1 MASPSAAPTWGGSPA
16 SRPSDPIPHPTSATT
31 TATIPTV
38 TTAAITPPP
47 DTPTSRYSVASR
59 ASSSSSSGLDYYS
72 HNSPPSL
79 SSQVHDH
86 HHSFSIASHDYDQ
99 SPVLAQAQVRASLH
113 RKPVPLPEQ
122 DQHASPVIDP
132 VHLSSP
138 LSIKNNPPPIPR
150 PAAGSISPSS
160 VEGGDSFI
168 SVPRNSN
175 RYAKPLSHPVP
186 LLSSHPY
193 PGPLWS
199 PHEPY
204 LILPITISLA
214 YGCSPLHLLC
224 DNENTPIIAKL
235 ELVVC

>member
-1 MASPSAAPTWGGSPA
+1 MASPPVAPTWGGSPA

-31 TATIPTV
+31 TTATSTTTG

-72 HNSPPSL
+72 HNSPPPL
-79 SSQVHDH
+79 SSQLHDH
-86 HHSFSIASHDYDQ
+86 HRSISFSSQHYYDQ
-99 SPVLAQAQVRASLH
+99 SPVLAQGQVRASLH

-138 LSIKNNPPPIPR
+138 LSIKKNPPPIPH

-160 VEGGDSFI
+160 FEGGDSFI
-168 SVPRNSN
+168 SAPRNSN
-175 RYAKPLSHPVP
+175 RYATPLFHPRSALIFP
-186 LLSSHPY
+186 SY
-193 PGPLWS
+193 
-199 PHEPY
+199 
-204 LILPITISLA
+204 ILPPAHRTN
-214 YGCSPLHLLC
+214 P
-224 DNENTPIIAKL
+224 T
-235 ELVVC
+235 

>member
-1 MASPSAAPTWGGSPA
+1 MASSPPVAPTWGGSPA
-16 SRPSDPIPHPTSATT
+16 SRPSDPIPHPTSATP
-31 TATIPTV
+31 TATTTSATTTV

-72 HNSPPSL
+72 HNSPPPL
-79 SSQVHDH
+79 SSQLHDH
-86 HHSFSIASHDYDQ
+86 HRSISISSHHYGQ

-138 LSIKNNPPPIPR
+138 LSIKKNPPPIPH

-168 SVPRNSN
+168 SAPRNSN
-175 RYAKPLSHPVP
+175 RYATPLFHPVS
-186 LLSSHPY
+186 LLSSHPMY
-193 PGPLWS
+193 TPPPA

-204 LILPITISLA
+204 LIIPTTYPTGLWLRSIATSL
-214 YGCSPLHLLC
+214 
-224 DNENTPIIAKL
+224 
-235 ELVVC
+235 

>member
-1 MASPSAAPTWGGSPA
+1 MASPPVAPTWGGSPA

-31 TATIPTV
+31 SATTSTTTTITTV

-72 HNSPPSL
+72 HNSPPPPL
-79 SSQVHDH
+79 SSQLHDH
-86 HHSFSIASHDYDQ
+86 HRSISISSHHYDQ

-138 LSIKNNPPPIPR
+138 LSIKNNPLP
-150 PAAGSISPSS
+150 
-160 VEGGDSFI
+160 F
-168 SVPRNSN
+168 
-175 RYAKPLSHPVP
+175 
-186 LLSSHPY
+186 
-193 PGPLWS
+193 
-199 PHEPY
+199 
-204 LILPITISLA
+204 LILLLVL
-214 YGCSPLHLLC
+214 YPLRRSR
-224 DNENTPIIAKL
+224 EATPL
-235 ELVVC
+235 Y